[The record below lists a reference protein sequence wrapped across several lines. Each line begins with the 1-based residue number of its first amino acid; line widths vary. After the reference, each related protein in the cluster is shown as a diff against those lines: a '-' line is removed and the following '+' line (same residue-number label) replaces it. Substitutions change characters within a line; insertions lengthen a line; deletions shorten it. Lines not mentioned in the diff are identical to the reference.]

1 MVVMLDLNAKFE
13 WTITNMSPTRSKNG
27 FYGIQ
32 FSFYFEVEGFYK
44 KKT

>member
-1 MVVMLDLNAKFE
+1 MQNLSGQLQICHQHVPKM
-13 WTITNMSPTRSKNG
+13 G
-27 FYGIQ
+27 YYGIQ